1 MAATS
6 QRKKLTARERN
17 EIAHWGI
24 SPARSY
30 GKSTTKI
37 VQARKT
43 ALLLIEKKERL
54 QELLRRVRGE
64 ERWLSVGLKSDVED
78 LRRSI
83 NNYESSIKEM
93 AYDLDVCIKWA
104 ISSRNEYLKSK
115 SRRAPRNR
123 GSGVGVY
130 NLGNKAK
137 RWR

>member
-1 MAATS
+1 MATS
-6 QRKKLTARERN
+6 QRKKLTARERK

-30 GKSTTKI
+30 DKSITKM

-54 QELLRRVRGE
+54 LEILRRVGGE
-64 ERWLSVGLKSDVED
+64 ERWLSVGLTSDVEG

-104 ISSRNEYLKSK
+104 IGARNEYLKLK
-115 SRRAPRNR
+115 SRRAALNR
-123 GSGVGVY
+123 GNGVGMY
-130 NLGNKAK
+130 NLGNKPK